1 MRPAC
6 SRSLLA
12 FVGLVALAACG
23 GDALSPR
30 NVAGTYTLRT
40 VNGQPLPYRRILE
53 ATDTIETLASSFT
66 LAPGGAFTERWT
78 SRVTGRGR
86 VATAS
91 NAIPGTWR
99 LEGRTVE
106 VLQEGG
112 GGTGGPLTDDYTI
125 TVTRDGYGVMVYRK

>member
-53 ATDTIETLASSFT
+53 ATDTIEPLASNFT
-66 LAPGGAFTERWT
+66 LAPGDAFTERWT

-91 NAIPGTWR
+91 
-99 LEGRTVE
+99 RTVE